1 MIRITLAVLLALL
14 AAVPARADLVIKSSP
29 GGWVEDY
36 LTVFSRVRQSGEKV
50 IIDGPCLSAC
60 TLVLSTIPSNRI
72 CVTKRAVLGFHAPRI
87 IDRQSGRSTRAPEA
101 TRIVIDSYPA
111 GVRAWIKKRGGLSQK
126 LILLR
131 GHELAALYHRC

>member
-1 MIRITLAVLLALL
+1 MRRFFFAAVLALL
-14 AAVPARADLVIKSSP
+14 AVSQARADLRILSSP
-29 GGWVEDY
+29 GGFVGDY
-36 LTVFSRVRQSGEKV
+36 LQAFARVRQSGERV

-126 LILLR
+126 IIYLR
-131 GHELAALYHRC
+131 GRELQAMYRRC

>member
-1 MIRITLAVLLALL
+1 MTRIILAVVLALL
-14 AAVPARADLVIKSSP
+14 SAVPARADLVIKSSP

-36 LTVFSRVRQSGEKV
+36 LTVFSRVRQSGERV

-60 TLVLSTIPSNRI
+60 TLVLSTIPQNRI

-87 IDRQSGRSTRAPEA
+87 IDRRSGRSTRAPEA
-101 TRIVIDSYPA
+101 TRIVTASYPA

-126 LILLR
+126 LIYLR
-131 GHELAALYHRC
+131 GRELQAMYRRC